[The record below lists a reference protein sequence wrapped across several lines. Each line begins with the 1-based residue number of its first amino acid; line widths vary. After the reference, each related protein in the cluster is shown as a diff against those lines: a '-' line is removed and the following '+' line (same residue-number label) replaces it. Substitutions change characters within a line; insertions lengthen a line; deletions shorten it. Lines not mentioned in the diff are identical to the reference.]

1 MIMFRRYL
9 IVSLLISAFAGSVA
23 SYAQRSNASIDQMIT
38 ALGGPA
44 FLDVKDIHTTG
55 RFFAFTRGD
64 LSSSDIFSDYIK
76 FPDMER
82 TEFGTVSK
90 RSVQINRGKEGWK
103 IVGKREPEPM
113 AVAEGEDFIKGFKTS
128 LDYVLRFILKE
139 RQTTIQNVGGE
150 IIDFKRVDVVEVRDP
165 EKNRITFYIDRDTHL
180 PVKMQVR
187 RTDESKIH
195 EEQYSNWHKFQG
207 VMTPMYVS
215 RLTDGVKNME
225 IHLDTA
231 AYNSGLSDNL
241 FTPPP
246 SK

>member
-1 MIMFRRYL
+1 MLRRSL
-9 IVSLLISAFAGSVA
+9 IACLLVVGIVWAGPVH
-23 SYAQRSNASIDQMIT
+23 AQRANASIDQMIN
-38 ALGGPA
+38 ALGGAA

-82 TEFGTVSK
+82 TEFGTVNK
-90 RSVQINRGKEGWK
+90 KSVQINRGKEGWK
-103 IVGKREPEPM
+103 VVGKRDPEPM
-113 AVAEGEDFIKGFKTS
+113 AIAEGEDFLKGFKTS
-128 LDYVLRFILKE
+128 LDYVLRFIVKE
-139 RQTTIQNVGGE
+139 RQTTIQNIGGE

-195 EEQYSNWHKFQG
+195 EEQYSNWHKSQG
-207 VMTPMYVS
+207 VMTPMYVT
-215 RLTDGVKNME
+215 RMTDGVKNME